1 MQRVNSAHEVLSD
14 PLKRRD
20 YDDELRRDAQSSAST
35 APPRYGDS
43 PPPPPKP
50 GFARATTYTP
60 TKIPEF
66 KLPKEDLYVRFLKSR
81 SLLLLLIAVVA
92 TYLNL
97 AHSFLDPQDF
107 LLKAQVV
114 TWLLFWTVPKKW
126 VAWLIR
132 LMRTHHASRGLAK
145 NGSSTKSK

>member
-1 MQRVNSAHEVLSD
+1 
-14 PLKRRD
+14 
-20 YDDELRRDAQSSAST
+20 
-35 APPRYGDS
+35 
-43 PPPPPKP
+43 
-50 GFARATTYTP
+50 
-60 TKIPEF
+60 
-66 KLPKEDLYVRFLKSR
+66 VRFLKSR